1 MILCTFKCVKSIC
14 TQLVVVFNVYS
25 VTVTFNLYIFQCL
38 LMTEQRCKDSK
49 QRVCQTMVPN
59 PIYDGDGDGD
69 GPVYDSV
76 RPQYETLVAVA
87 PARFTETHQAS
98 SVTELSHN
106 NDADVVRYVD
116 PPIQLPQFRSQ
127 SFAHTIADIDGGS
140 ASRSYSVSLPPPRY
154 TILIYTSG
162 YRTHYGIFL
171 SVNTCTWD
179 SMECLDNSFL
189 GSPILA
195 G

>member
-1 MILCTFKCVKSIC
+1 MLFIAD
-14 TQLVVVFNVYS
+14 
-25 VTVTFNLYIFQCL
+25 
-38 LMTEQRCKDSK
+38 QRCKESK

-59 PIYDGDGDGD
+59 PIYDGDGD

-98 SVTELSHN
+98 SVTESSHN

-116 PPIQLPQFRSQ
+116 PPVQLPQFRSQ

-140 ASRSYSVSLPPPRY
+140 VSRSYSVSLPPPRY
-154 TILIYTSG
+154 TILMLAYTG
-162 YRTHYGIFL
+162 WPYCQTH
-171 SVNTCTWD
+171 S
-179 SMECLDNSFL
+179 
-189 GSPILA
+189 A
-195 G
+195 